1 MSMSLAIYGDK
12 GGSSNQHTPV
22 EQDDSAQSLARCR
35 MLLALGEGEF
45 AGGLDATRIL
55 LDGTPLGNAD
65 GTFNF
70 DNVSWEFRPG
80 TQTQSAINGFP
91 AVENE
96 TTLGVALV
104 QATPFVRAINNTQID
119 ALVVRMGIT
128 ALQYQQEDG
137 DIVGTS
143 VRYQIQVATDGGA
156 YVTKVDKTVSEKLSS
171 LYEISHRIALPPAAT
186 GWQVRVV
193 RITAD
198 STSARLANKTQVQAF
213 TEVIDAKLRYPHT
226 ALLFVSFDAKSFSNI
241 PKISCVPKGR
251 IIRVPSNYDPIA
263 RQYTGSWDGIFK
275 WACSNNPAWIW
286 FDILTEPRFGLG
298 RRVTAAML
306 DKWELYRIAQRCD
319 QQVPDG
325 LGGSGT
331 EPRFLFDCYIQAQE
345 EAWTV
350 IKDIAAGFSGLT
362 FWGNNMFQVVS
373 DMPVLAD
380 KRQVVTRAS
389 MVGRPSTSS
398 SSQQNRFSSMLVN
411 YSDAGNHYQDRTTAT
426 MIPEFVKQFKFKQSS
441 LSAIGCTRE
450 SEAQRRGA
458 WAIYTNYLD
467 RQITFTVGL
476 EGYVYLPGT
485 VVYIAD
491 ERVSGRVYGGR
502 VVSYQQNIR
511 AVNVD
516 RGTSAAVGD
525 TLMIRTLGGAT
536 ESRVISQV
544 NGTQLIVATAFS
556 AAAQPNAVFVIDAG
570 QLRLQQFRIVDLKF
584 NDTENTYT
592 VSGLEYN
599 ASKYDAV
606 DQNAV
611 LDTPVISLIPT
622 GVVAQPTNIVI
633 KASEMVA
640 QGQRITVM
648 TTTWNAPV
656 NADGSLQRDIIG
668 YDMQWKRDDNN
679 WVNVPRTG
687 LRSFDV
693 EGVFSGN
700 YLVRVRA
707 VSSGGASSLWA
718 SSNLTAIVGRQGA
731 VPIPVGLTATSLL
744 WGVKLD
750 WAFGADTGDSSY
762 TQLQY
767 ATTSTGTGALL
778 LSNVTY
784 PDRTYTQTGLRAG
797 QTFWYRAKLVD
808 RIGNESAW
816 TAWVRGDVKS
826 AGGEYLEAIGQ
837 DVLSAADGKAL
848 TANISDS
855 LAANLQNALAN
866 NATVAYQYQQQGIV
880 SAQILEVRTTIA
892 TVDTALAELSD
903 NVQAQIGDVT
913 AALENKLTAMVDGN
927 GASAIYTLRTGVKVA
942 GVEYLAGM
950 SIAAIAAGDG
960 SITTRVAFNANQFVL
975 LSGSGVNQ
983 YSPFAV
989 VNGQVFINDTFIQDG
1004 TITNAKIGQYIR
1016 STNYVQGSSGWNI
1029 DKSGG
1034 AEFNNVTVRGTVYAQ
1049 DGVFNGTVYAT
1060 DGDFKGTVYANKIVG
1075 DVGDYLIGAYE
1086 RNYNGSVGN
1095 GGTISGTLCVI
1106 KRQNFVQKISIIG
1119 ALVEADGEAST
1130 IPAMDGRMVNAVIVS
1145 GSPGTGSYVR
1155 LYCDGK
1161 IVAEGGESLDLRS
1174 ITFDVSAG
1182 TGSTPLTYEV
1192 KNGHNGSARLGLIA
1206 RYHVFTQRNAAI
1218 ITRN

>member
-1 MSMSLAIYGDK
+1 MSMSLAVYGSK

-119 ALVVRMGIT
+119 AVIVRMGIT
-128 ALQYQQEDG
+128 ALQYQQDNG
-137 DIVGTS
+137 DIVGSS

-156 YVTKVDKTVSEKLSS
+156 YATVVDKTVSEKLSS
-171 LYEISHRIALPPAAT
+171 LYEISHRINLPAAAT
-186 GWQVRVV
+186 GWQIRVIRV
-193 RITAD
+193 TAD

-251 IIRVPSNYDPIA
+251 IIRVPSNYDPVT
-263 RQYTGSWDGIFK
+263 RQYTGTWDGIFK
-275 WACSNNPAWIW
+275 WAWSNNPAWIW

-298 RRVTAAML
+298 RRVTTTML

-319 QQVPDG
+319 QQVPNG
-325 LGGSGT
+325 LGGTGT
-331 EPRFLFDCYIQAQE
+331 EPRFIFDCYIQAQE

-373 DMPVLAD
+373 DMPVQAD

-389 MVGRPSTSS
+389 MVGQPSSTSS
-398 SSQQNRFSSMLVN
+398 SYKNRISSMLVN
-411 YSDAGNHYQDRTTAT
+411 FSDAGNHYQDRTTAT

-441 LSAIGCTRE
+441 ISAIGCTRE

-467 RQITFTVGL
+467 RQVTFTVGL

-485 VVYIAD
+485 VVYVAD

-511 AVNVD
+511 AVTVD
-516 RGTSAAVGD
+516 RETSAVVGD
-525 TLMIRTLGGAT
+525 TLMIRTLGGST

-544 NGTQLIVATAFS
+544 NGTQLIVATAF
-556 AAAQPNAVFVIDAG
+556 AAAPQPNAVFVIDAG

-584 NDTENTYT
+584 NDGENTYT
-592 VSGLEYN
+592 VTGLEYN

-606 DQNAV
+606 DNNAV

-622 GVVAQPTNIVI
+622 GIVAQPTNVAIT
-633 KASEMVA
+633 STEMVA
-640 QGQRITVM
+640 QGQRIAVM
-648 TTTWNAPV
+648 TATWSTPV
-656 NADGSLQRDIIG
+656 NADGTPQRDIIG

-679 WVNVPRTG
+679 WINVPRTG

-707 VSSGGASSLWA
+707 VNSGGASSLWA
-718 SSNLTAIVGRQGA
+718 TSALTAIKGRQGA
-731 VPIPVGLTATSLL
+731 VPVPVGLTATSLL

-750 WAFGADTGDSSY
+750 WAFGADTADSAY

-767 ATTSTGTGALL
+767 ATTSTGAGALL

-848 TANISDS
+848 TASISDS

-866 NATVAYQYQQQGIV
+866 NSTVAYQYQQQGIV

-892 TVDTALAELSD
+892 SVDTALAELSD
-903 NVQAQIGDVT
+903 SVQAQIGDVT

-950 SIAAIAAGDG
+950 SIAAIAGNDG

-975 LSGSGVNQ
+975 LSGSGSNQ

-989 VNGQVFINDTFIQDG
+989 VNGQVFINDAFIQDG
-1004 TITNAKIGQYIR
+1004 TITNAKIGAVIQ
-1016 STNYVQGSSGWNI
+1016 STNWSDTAQTGW
-1029 DKSGG
+1029 
-1034 AEFNNVTVRGTVYAQ
+1034 Q
-1049 DGVFNGTVYAT
+1049 L
-1060 DGDFKGTVYANKIVG
+1060 NK
-1075 DVGDYLIGAYE
+1075 
-1086 RNYNGSVGN
+1086 
-1095 GGTISGTLCVI
+1095 GGTFT
-1106 KRQNFVQKISIIG
+1106 N
-1119 ALVEADGEAST
+1119 
-1130 IPAMDGRMVNAVIVS
+1130 
-1145 GSPGTGSYVR
+1145 Y
-1155 LYCDGK
+1155 
-1161 IVAEGGESLDLRS
+1161 
-1174 ITFDVSAG
+1174 
-1182 TGSTPLTYEV
+1182 GSTPGEGKMKQNNQTISV
-1192 KNGHNGSARLGLIA
+1192 ADANGVLRVQIGR
-1206 RYHVFTQRNAAI
+1206 
-1218 ITRN
+1218 ITGAF